1 MNSTSRSKLRQA
13 LRVINFEARSVS
25 LFAGLA
31 LGAALGAQAQAP
43 SIGSGSPSMTV
54 GPTSSAQMA
63 EAFKRA
69 DTDGDGSLSREEAN
83 QLPAVAQRF
92 EQLDTNNDGKLSRKE
107 FEDGLSAR

>member
-13 LRVINFEARSVS
+13 LRVINFEARSVG

-31 LGAALGAQAQAP
+31 LGTVLSVQAQSMGAGTP
-43 SIGSGSPSMTV
+43 STTV
-54 GPTSSAQMA
+54 GPTGTSQVA

-69 DTDGDGSLSREEAN
+69 DADGDGNLSREEAN

-92 EQLDTNNDGKLSRKE
+92 EQLDANNDGKLSRKE
-107 FEDGLSAR
+107 FDEGLAAR